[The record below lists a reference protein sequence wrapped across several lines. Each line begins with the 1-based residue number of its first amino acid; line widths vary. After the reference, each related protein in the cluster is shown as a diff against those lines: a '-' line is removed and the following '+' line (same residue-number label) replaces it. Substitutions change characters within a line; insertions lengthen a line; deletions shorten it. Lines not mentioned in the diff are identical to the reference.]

1 MAQYRIEISGPKNE
15 QLIFAP
21 IGQKLRGRWDFSR
34 TQRDKSDP
42 MKALA
47 LATPVIPGIV
57 VVLDTDA
64 KEGRIVDP
72 LLESRDGNVVF
83 AKIQEVAK
91 RFQGTFDDWQPWP
104 TATHQLDVDKVKT
117 WAHFMRVA
125 VDCGYATDLSSVK
138 LPTTEEIAKWPGKRA
153 RDPLNSGSQEEKLS
167 RFVDEVPVDEKPAL
181 MAAGS
186 SGASGGKGGK

>member
-1 MAQYRIEISGPKNE
+1 MAKFQIEVNGPKNE

-57 VVLDTDA
+57 IVLDTDA
-64 KEGRIVDP
+64 KEGQIVDP
-72 LLESRDGNVVF
+72 LSETRDGKAVF
-83 AKIQEVAK
+83 ARIQEVAK
-91 RFQGTFDDWQPWP
+91 RFLGTFDEWQPWP
-104 TATHQLDVDKVKT
+104 LATHGLDVDKVKT

-138 LPTTEEIAKWPGKRA
+138 LPTTEDIAKWPGKRA
-153 RDPLNSGSQEEKLS
+153 RDPLNSGPQEDKLN
-167 RFVDEVPVDEKPAL
+167 RFVDEVSDEKPVF
-181 MAAGS
+181 AGAGA
-186 SGASGGKGGK
+186 GASGGKGGK